1 MKGILCDAEVESGDL
16 QLKWELEQNCEVGL
30 SCEEMATDSS
40 CEEVAMNRPCDEAMQ
55 ISTLDPSGDEICPDC
70 PCDSVTSVTGVPS
83 GLYPFLD

>member
-16 QLKWELEQNCEVGL
+16 QLKWDLEQNSEVGL

-55 ISTLDPSGDEICPDC
+55 TASQDLFSDELSMDLH
-70 PCDSVTSVTGVPS
+70 CDSVTTVTGVPS